1 MLTNHNS
8 DNLDLVSNCNTVST
22 TTQHSFGIFFNSI
35 QSFGNFIKSSGCLN
49 FTKKTI
55 FSRASCTASCPS
67 LTAYQ
72 TLSSLTSPFPTVSQ
86 QLWLYM
92 HPVSL
97 SASVASYF
105 NSFMIFFSSFGIFN
119 IIPSFVISFRN
130 CISTNIALSINLRLY
145 DVNYFSAKIKI

>member
-8 DNLDLVSNCNTVST
+8 DYLDLVSNCNTVST

-35 QSFGNFIKSSGCLN
+35 QSFGNFIKTSGYMN
-49 FTKKTI
+49 FTKKTT
-55 FSRASCTASCPS
+55 FWGASFTASCAS

-86 QLWLYM
+86 QLWLFM

-97 SASVASYF
+97 SASVAIYF
-105 NSFMIFFSSFGIFN
+105 NSFMIFFNSFGIFN
-119 IIPSFVISFRN
+119 IIPSFVNSFRN
-130 CISTNIALSINLRLY
+130 CISTNIGIALY
-145 DVNYFSAKIKI
+145 